1 MSTTTFLI
9 NGVSNALISPLD
21 RGLAYGDGIF
31 RTIRVI
37 DGQPIAWQAHYA
49 KLLADSRRL
58 HLPCPEAAGWLK
70 DLGRLFADQGDG
82 VAKLMLTRGIAERGY
97 AVGDHATSTRI
108 VIRSSLPDYPDR
120 NASHGIRAYLCK
132 TRLAHQ
138 PLLAGIK
145 HLNRLE
151 NVLAR
156 QEWSDPAISEGV
168 MLDQDGLVIEG
179 VMSNILIRSGTILAT
194 PDLDRCGVDGITRQ
208 RILAIAPT
216 LGLIPAITSLTLT
229 ELMNADEVLMCNSLY
244 GVWQVI
250 DFNGRTWPLGQLAGR
265 LRQFL
270 QE

>member
-9 NGVSNALISPLD
+9 NGVPNALISPLD

-37 DGQPIAWQAHYA
+37 NGQPIAWQAHYA

-58 HLPCPEAAGWLK
+58 HLSCPEAAGWLK

-97 AVGDHATSTRI
+97 AMGDHATSTRI
-108 VIRSSLPDYPDR
+108 VIRSSLPNYPDR
-120 NASHGIRAYLCK
+120 NASHGIRAYLCN

-194 PDLDRCGVDGITRQ
+194 PDLDRCGVDGLTRQ

-244 GVWQVI
+244 GVWQVV